1 MEIFL
6 FELYKYSL
14 YILGFR
20 RLFSPVG
27 SVCTIQ
33 IYTKRRGYPLGVAS
47 HKPVNLKLFFD
58 GCLRRCQTNILINK
72 LAFCC
77 KHTVNY
83 TLLYIELLHLHHNL
97 LYPFALL
104 QK

>member
-1 MEIFL
+1 VRFHKIKEIFL

-58 GCLRRCQTNILINK
+58 GCLRRCQT
-72 LAFCC
+72 CDR
-77 KHTVNY
+77 HTERRTANVIQTY
-83 TLLYIELLHLHHNL
+83 FMAELNR
-97 LYPFALL
+97 
-104 QK
+104 